1 MNETKKLTQGA
12 MLLAIIGALILI
24 DRMSAFLF
32 TELLVLLMPVVI
44 IMYSAMHEVKDGL
57 VLSVGLI
64 ILSFLLGNFNF
75 TYMIYVP
82 VGILTGIVYSLG
94 LKRGLDKRSL
104 LFLAILVYVAG
115 EIIATFV
122 IYPLLGFPL
131 SKMIEEYKL
140 ATNQVNLISGM
151 NLESIYKSMGFDFSK
166 VIVVSYILATIFV
179 GVMEGVLIHL
189 LAVLL
194 LKKFKI
200 KDLGNINIFD
210 MKPNKYVAYIC
221 MLCLFLTFFIKD
233 IKNEALY
240 YICITLIILSAMVL
254 AYYGYL
260 FVVLYGIIVLK
271 RNIGSFFVLLSFVI
285 PVLLAL
291 LVVLGF
297 LYGAGPLRTYLEKKM
312 GR

>member
-1 MNETKKLTQGA
+1 
-12 MLLAIIGALILI
+12 
-24 DRMSAFLF
+24 
-32 TELLVLLMPVVI
+32 
-44 IMYSAMHEVKDGL
+44 
-57 VLSVGLI
+57 
-64 ILSFLLGNFNF
+64 
-75 TYMIYVP
+75 
-82 VGILTGIVYSLG
+82 
-94 LKRGLDKRSL
+94 
-104 LFLAILVYVAG
+104 
-115 EIIATFV
+115 
-122 IYPLLGFPL
+122 
-131 SKMIEEYKL
+131 MIEEYKL

-221 MLCLFLTFFIKD
+221 
-233 IKNEALY
+233 
-240 YICITLIILSAMVL
+240 ITLIILSAMVL